1 MLSIFSILQKVL
13 KSRKYVFANSVK
25 TIAFRPDICIEHKY
39 KVGYCG
45 HFGVST
51 ITLSGTVAEI
61 RSGHSFHDNR
71 VHVTTAISHMPNQ
84 QIINK
89 INKKLHLARRLI
101 LNVQLQNRLG
111 MIQSRG

>member
-51 ITLSGTVAEI
+51 ITLSGAVAKI
-61 RSGHSFHDNR
+61 RFFHSFDDNC
-71 VHVTTAISHMPNQ
+71 VHVTTGRTAIM
-84 QIINK
+84 
-89 INKKLHLARRLI
+89 NKKPHLAQCLI
-101 LNVQLQNRLG
+101 LNVQLQNTLG
-111 MIQSRG
+111 MIRSHG